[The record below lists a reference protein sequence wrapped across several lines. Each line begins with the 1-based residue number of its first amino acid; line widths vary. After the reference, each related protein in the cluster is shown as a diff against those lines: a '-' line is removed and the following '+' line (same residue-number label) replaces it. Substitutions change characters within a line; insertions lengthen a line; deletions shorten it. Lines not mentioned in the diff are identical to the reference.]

1 MRAKNKKMID
11 SFRSLEELRSKS
23 AKTKNS
29 LFQLTIGNR
38 IPRDYFWTYG
48 TGESDITIHA
58 GSFHLALKKADIEC
72 YNIMS
77 YSSIMPGIAKEIEK
91 PKSYVH
97 GAVLEAI
104 TAVANSPRGE
114 RATAGIILGW
124 LYNKKT
130 NEKYGGLVCEYHG
143 SFAEEE
149 AKESL
154 GESLGELYINGFDE
168 EYDLRDIRVVTTSL
182 IPEKIFGTALVAI
195 GFTSYAI
202 PVVEISDNSKIS
214 KELDT

>member
-11 SFRSLEELRSKS
+11 SFRNLEELRNKYV
-23 AKTKNS
+23 KTKNL

-58 GSFHLALKKADIEC
+58 GSFHLALKKAGIEC

-104 TAVANSPRGE
+104 TAVANSPKGE

-124 LYNKKT
+124 LYNKT
-130 NEKYGGLVCEYHG
+130 SNDRYGGLVCEYHG
-143 SFAEEE
+143 SFTEEE

-154 GESLGELYINGFDE
+154 GKSLEELYVNGFDE
-168 EYDLRDIRVVTTSL
+168 EYDLRDIRIATTSL
-182 IPEKIFGTALVAI
+182 IPEKNFGTALVAI
-195 GFTSYAI
+195 GFTSYAV
-202 PVVEISDNSKIS
+202 PVAEISDNDKIS